1 MVREVKRVRDELMDA
16 VSLLLAE
23 RGLGTWEEE
32 RRLENV
38 RDQIAKDRERARKSH
53 EVERVA
59 EKVRAEEER
68 LVARAKEAERRA
80 EEAAL
85 RQEKERAA
93 RLEREREAKRNAEVA
108 ALTAKGAVTDEE
120 RLAAATLLVQADAEL
135 KK

>member
-1 MVREVKRVRDELMDA
+1 MVREVKRVRDELMGA

-23 RGLGTWEEE
+23 KGLGTWEEK

-38 RDQIAKDRERARKSH
+38 RDQMAKDRERARKAH

-59 EKVRAEEER
+59 EKVRADEAR

-85 RQEKERAA
+85 RQKKERTA

-108 ALTAKGAVTDEE
+108 ALTAKGAVRDGE

>member
-1 MVREVKRVRDELMDA
+1 MVREVKRVRDELIGA

-38 RDQIAKDRERARKSH
+38 RDQMAKDRERARKTH

-59 EKVRAEEER
+59 GKVRAEEER
-68 LVARAKEAERRA
+68 LVARAREAERRA

-93 RLEREREAKRNAEVA
+93 RLERERRS
-108 ALTAKGAVTDEE
+108 EE
-120 RLAAATLLVQADAEL
+120 HTSEL
-135 KK
+135 QSRP

>member
-1 MVREVKRVRDELMDA
+1 MMGA

-23 RGLGTWEEE
+23 KGLGTWEEE

-38 RDQIAKDRERARKSH
+38 RDQMAKDRERARKAH

-59 EKVRAEEER
+59 EKVRADEAR
-68 LVARAKEAERRA
+68 LVARAQEAERRA

-85 RQEKERAA
+85 RQKKERTA

-108 ALTAKGAVTDEE
+108 ALTAKGAVRDGE